1 MTITD
6 SPAVAELA
14 TQLGYPSTAAQIERR
29 FHALEETPDARV
41 LVAESPDKTVLGWIH
56 IFSTRHLESD
66 PGAEIGGLV
75 VDEAARGRGVGS
87 ALVIAAE
94 AWAKEQ
100 GYQVVSVR
108 SNVIRV
114 EAHEFYKS
122 RGYEVLKSQFKLR
135 KKLS

>member
-1 MTITD
+1 MAITD
-6 SPAVAELA
+6 IPAVAELA

-29 FHALEETPDARV
+29 FHALEETPDASV
-41 LVAESPDKTVLGWIH
+41 LIAENPEGTVLGWIH
-56 IFSTRHLESD
+56 VFRTRHLESD

-87 ALVIAAE
+87 ALVTAAE
-94 AWAKEQ
+94 VWAKER
-100 GYQVVSVR
+100 GYEMVSVR

-122 RGYEVLKSQFKLR
+122 RGYEVLKSQVKLR
-135 KKLS
+135 KTLA